1 MAQIA
6 RAARLAMATV
16 TSRSGLRASR
26 ALMRGSAEV
35 GVVPVASD
43 KRGHAGDQKT
53 AQVLIAHLGDPTEAL
68 LAAAGVVQRCQP
80 EPSRELTPGAELSG
94 IRDGGR
100 YGGRS

>member
-16 TSRSGLRASR
+16 TRSGRFAGEQGVDAR
-26 ALMRGSAEV
+26 V
-35 GVVPVASD
+35 GQAGVMLVASD
-43 KRGHAGDQKT
+43 ERRHSGDQKT
-53 AQVLIAHLGDPTEAL
+53 PQVLIAHFGDPTEAL
-68 LAAAGVVQRCQP
+68 LTAGGVVQRRQP
-80 EPSRELTPGAELSG
+80 EPSRELTPRAELSG